1 MEELHTALKKAFAT
15 TYAFL
20 VKSENFHWNVTG
32 VNFVQ
37 YHKLFGEIYD
47 EVEDELDDFAETLRA
62 QGIYVHASFQHLKEM
77 SAVED
82 TLEIL
87 PAKEMLRV
95 LYIDNVKVH
104 ETLLTA
110 YQLAET
116 YRKPDL
122 CAFLSERIE
131 EHRKHGW
138 KLFSSLEP

>member
-1 MEELHTALKKAFAT
+1 MEELQQAIKRAFAT

-20 VKSENFHWNVTG
+20 VKAENFHWNVTG

-37 YHKLFGEIYD
+37 YHELFGEIYD

-62 QGIYVHASFQHLKEM
+62 QSIYVHASFQHLKEM
-77 SAVED
+77 SFVED

-104 ETLLTA
+104 EALLTA
-110 YQLAET
+110 YQLSET
-116 YRKPDL
+116 YKKPDL

>member
-20 VKSENFHWNVTG
+20 VKAENFHWNVTG

-62 QGIYVHASFQHLKEM
+62 QSIYVHASFQHLKEM

-82 TLEIL
+82 TLDIL

>member
-32 VNFVQ
+32 INFVQ
-37 YHKLFGEIYD
+37 YHELFGEIYD
-47 EVEDELDDFAETLRA
+47 EIEDEIDEFAEKLRA
-62 QGIYVHASFQHLKEM
+62 QGIYVPASFTQLKEM

-82 TLEIL
+82 TLEVL
-87 PAKEMLRV
+87 PSKEMVRA

-104 ETLLTA
+104 EALITA
-110 YQLAET
+110 YQMSEM
-116 YRKPDL
+116 YKKPDL
-122 CAFLSERIE
+122 CAFLSERVE

-138 KLFSSLEP
+138 KLYSSLQE

>member
-20 VKSENFHWNVTG
+20 VKAENFHWNVTG

-62 QGIYVHASFQHLKEM
+62 QSIYVHASFQHLKEM

>member
-32 VNFVQ
+32 INFVQ
-37 YHKLFGEIYD
+37 YHELFGEIYD
-47 EVEDELDDFAETLRA
+47 EIEDEIDEFAEKLRA
-62 QGIYVHASFQHLKEM
+62 QGIYVPASFTQLKEM

-82 TLEIL
+82 TLEVL
-87 PAKEMLRV
+87 PSKEMVRA

-104 ETLLTA
+104 ESLLLA
-110 YQLAET
+110 YQMSEM
-116 YRKPDL
+116 YKKPDL
-122 CAFLSERIE
+122 CAFLSERVE

-138 KLFSSLEP
+138 KLYSSLQE